1 MVADRLATL
10 SPDEVQQL
18 FAKLEAL
25 SEDESETILAMELQL
40 DQDRERTTIRRFPQF
55 EVQLK
60 LKDED
65 FINPPK
71 EAQRNWLLRRALD
84 EFASDLK
91 HLDVQSRRFVAGSAR
106 PRLETV
112 PWGSHH
118 AEYDEHNLFIAG
130 QQVMQ
135 DWELPLMDAMAKV
148 VTESHG
154 DILEAGFGMALS
166 ATCIQKYGVRSYTI
180 MEANDEVVKRFHE
193 WKKQF
198 PGRDIRLLH
207 GRWHDTH
214 HQVPDESMD
223 GVFFDTVPTFE
234 DEYLREVID
243 NVVMA
248 EDFFPVA
255 ARVLR
260 PGGIFTWYT
269 NEIDTLSRRH
279 QRLIQKYFRSFEV
292 AVCRPL
298 YPPED
303 CHYWFA
309 DSMVVVKAVK

>member
-1 MVADRLATL
+1 
-10 SPDEVQQL
+10 
-18 FAKLEAL
+18 
-25 SEDESETILAMELQL
+25 
-40 DQDRERTTIRRFPQF
+40 
-55 EVQLK
+55 
-60 LKDED
+60 
-65 FINPPK
+65 
-71 EAQRNWLLRRALD
+71 
-84 EFASDLK
+84 
-91 HLDVQSRRFVAGSAR
+91 
-106 PRLETV
+106 
-112 PWGSHH
+112 
-118 AEYDEHNLFIAG
+118 
-130 QQVMQ
+130 
-135 DWELPLMDAMAKV
+135 
-148 VTESHG
+148 
-154 DILEAGFGMALS
+154 
-166 ATCIQKYGVRSYTI
+166 
-180 MEANDEVVKRFHE
+180 
-193 WKKQF
+193 
-198 PGRDIRLLH
+198 
-207 GRWHDTH
+207 
-214 HQVPDESMD
+214 MD

-292 AVCRPL
+292 TVCRPL